1 MACQPLGVPDQM
13 TDGPSGHELETR
25 AAPSLV
31 RRLLAIPEV
40 GILIPLIVLVL
51 FFYVRQPTFLD
62 RENITTILRFMAF
75 VGIIAIG
82 ETLLIIVGEIDIS
95 VGTVAGLGS
104 IIAAHLMAKAGWP
117 IAASLGVAL
126 LMCALIGLLN
136 GYIITRL
143 GVPAFIA
150 TIGMLYMARG
160 VKYLVCGGFPI
171 SRLPEGIKA
180 FGAQEPL
187 GTNWAFVI
195 FIALVLVG
203 DVILRQTVY
212 GRALY
217 ATGGNIEVARLAGI
231 NTFWIKMSA
240 FIACSVLSGLAGILL
255 MAQLQSG
262 DTTIGD
268 GWELNVI
275 AGVVLTFMDI
285 TRLKHLG
292 DQLQGALNYAQGIVE
307 TVREPLMVLD
317 GDLKIQSANR
327 SFYQAFKTTAP
338 ETEGRLIYD
347 LGDGQWDIPRLRQLL
362 EEIIPQNAVFDNF
375 EVEHDFPG
383 IGVRT
388 MILNA
393 RRLEARPGHPSL
405 ILLAMED
412 VTKLT

>member
-1 MACQPLGVPDQM
+1 M
-13 TDGPSGHELETR
+13 TDGPSEHELETP
-25 AAPSLV
+25 AAPSLP

-95 VGTVAGLGS
+95 VGSVAGLGS

-117 IAASLGVAL
+117 IAASLGFAL

-160 VKYLVCGGFPI
+160 VKYLICGGFPI
-171 SRLPEGIKA
+171 SRLPQWIKA

-187 GTNWAFVI
+187 GTNWAFAI

-203 DVILRQTVY
+203 DLILRRTVY

-240 FIACSVLSGLAGILL
+240 FIACSLLSGLAGILL

-262 DTTIGD
+262 DTAIGD

-275 AGVVLTFMDI
+275 AGVVVGGVSL
-285 TRLKHLG
+285 LG
-292 DQLQGALNYAQGIVE
+292 GAGSL
-307 TVREPLMVLD
+307 
-317 GDLKIQSANR
+317 
-327 SFYQAFKTTAP
+327 
-338 ETEGRLIYD
+338 
-347 LGDGQWDIPRLRQLL
+347 LGTL
-362 EEIIPQNAVFDNF
+362 
-375 EVEHDFPG
+375 
-383 IGVRT
+383 IGVT
-388 MILNA
+388 IVFVVPNGLVVIQVSTHWQTVAVGVVMILAVMVDMA
-393 RRLEARPGHPSL
+393 RRTGKLNLRRW
-405 ILLAMED
+405 LA
-412 VTKLT
+412 LAAQAPWLRRRAS